1 MYIKP
6 KKSLGQNF
14 LTDKNIQNKIVKAAD
29 LSGQDLVFEIGSGRG
44 DLTVL
49 LVQKVKQ
56 VYALEVDGRLYP
68 LLEQALNGYQ
78 NYQIIKGDILK
89 FDLNKFVKDNKIG
102 KKLVIIGNIP
112 YYITTPIIE
121 YLIKNRQMISQAF
134 LTVQKEFGQRI
145 KARPGSKE
153 YGSFSCFVQYYAQPQ
168 IIFEIKRNSFK
179 PIPNVDSCFLS
190 LVFRAQAP
198 VAIPDEEAFFKLIRT
213 AFGQRRKTLRNS
225 LQAIVEKNHLEGY
238 LLKQGIDK
246 NVRPEDLSLE
256 QFAGLSN
263 FLNSTA

>member
-1 MYIKP
+1 MHIKP

-14 LTDKNIQNKIVKAAD
+14 LVDKNIQNKIIKAAD
-29 LSGQDLVFEIGSGRG
+29 LSGQDLVLEIGSGRG

-49 LVQKVKQ
+49 LVQKAKQ
-56 VYALEVDGRLYP
+56 VYALEIDWRLYP
-68 LLEQALNGYQ
+68 LLAEVLNGHK

-89 FDLNKFVKDNKIG
+89 FDLNKFVKDNQIDQ
-102 KKLVIIGNIP
+102 KLIIIGNIP
-112 YYITTPIIE
+112 YYITSPIIE
-121 YLIKNRQMISQAF
+121 YLIKNRQMISRAF

-145 KARPGSKE
+145 RAHPGSKE

-168 IIFEIKRNSFK
+168 ILFEIKRNSFK
-179 PIPNVDSCFLS
+179 PVPNVDSCFLS
-190 LVFRAQAP
+190 LAFRRHPP
-198 VAIPDEEAFFKLIRT
+198 VAVADEEAFFKLIRT

-225 LQAIVEKNHLEGY
+225 LQAIVEKKQLEGY

-256 QFAGLSN
+256 QFSGLNN
-263 FLNSTA
+263 FLNSAT